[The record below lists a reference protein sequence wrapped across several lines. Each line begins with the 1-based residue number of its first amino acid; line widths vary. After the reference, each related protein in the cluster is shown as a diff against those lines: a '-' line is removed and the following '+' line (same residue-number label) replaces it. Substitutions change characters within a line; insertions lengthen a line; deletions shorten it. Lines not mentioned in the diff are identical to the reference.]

1 MREIDDDTP
10 DTPEE
15 LRLQRDAGDKAWA
28 AFIATPAWPA
38 LKHSFERQ
46 RRQNIRQAGQMG
58 LSDGDRAVLSGMNWV
73 LEQFL
78 SSPDTALRRLR
89 MNVTNPDRTGD
100 E

>member
-1 MREIDDDTP
+1 MNADDDAP
-10 DTPEE
+10 ESPEE
-15 LRLQRDAGDKAWA
+15 LAKLRDAADAAWSAFRQTPAWA
-28 AFIATPAWPA
+28 A
-38 LKHSFERQ
+38 LRLSFERQ

-78 SSPDTALRRLR
+78 SSPDQALQRLR
-89 MNVTNPDRTGD
+89 MNVTNADRTGD